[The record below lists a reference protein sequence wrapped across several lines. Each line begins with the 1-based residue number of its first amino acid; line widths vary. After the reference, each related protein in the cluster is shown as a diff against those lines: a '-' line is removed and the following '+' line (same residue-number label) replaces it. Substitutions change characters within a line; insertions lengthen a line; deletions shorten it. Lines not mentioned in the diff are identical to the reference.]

1 MSFYSVEVRSSS
13 YTISV
18 CGDNPNKFHN
28 KNKVQMPKIL
38 TLCVAA
44 GKNYNVLQ
52 NFEICL

>member
-18 CGDNPNKFHN
+18 CGHNPNKFHN

-38 TLCVAA
+38 TLYVAA